1 MHEGISP
8 TYNVNLIGHSI
19 FMNAYDGRLLCYE
32 GLVCSVRVSGVKNEA
47 ADYWELEK
55 YSKEAAES
63 RYEHRLGGFG
73 QWIKFIRIAAMF

>member
-32 GLVCSVRVSGVKNEA
+32 GLVCIVRVSG
-47 ADYWELEK
+47 
-55 YSKEAAES
+55 
-63 RYEHRLGGFG
+63 
-73 QWIKFIRIAAMF
+73 